1 MGKCEQLSKKKNLNM
16 PENIH
21 DNKTAEEFQKSIYE
35 FFVDN
40 YGTHDNSEQ
49 GEEYADHSKN
59 QLRKAL
65 RKLKQDPSIDLTELT
80 YVSRLL

>member
-1 MGKCEQLSKKKNLNM
+1 MGKCEQLFKKKNLNM

-49 GEEYADHSKN
+49 GEEYADHSK
-59 QLRKAL
+59 K
-65 RKLKQDPSIDLTELT
+65 PVEESTEKT
-80 YVSRLL
+80 ETRS